1 MKVLVTGS
9 SGLIGSALVPALRGA
24 GHSVV
29 RLVREP
35 PGPDA
40 ARWNPDDGSLDRS
53 ALDGVDGV
61 VHLAGENIAAGR
73 WTAKQKARI
82 RNSRVRGTALLAR
95 AMRERDTKPK
105 VFLSGSAVGF
115 YGDRGAELLD
125 ETSARGLG
133 FLADV
138 CAEWE
143 AAARLAAD
151 AGVRVVN
158 LRTGIV
164 LSREGGALRKMLP
177 PFRVGLG
184 GPVGSG
190 TQYMSWIAIDDL
202 VGALLY
208 LLVTDSVTG
217 AVNLVAPT
225 AVTNREFTTALGR
238 ALRRPTLFKVPAFA
252 LRLALGEMA
261 DEMLLASIRAQPARL
276 AASGYRFRYPDL
288 EAALR
293 HVLRD
298 AGRSGGGARALL
310 LS

>member
-29 RLVREP
+29 RLVRER
-35 PGPDA
+35 PGADA
-40 ARWNPDDGSLDRS
+40 ARWHPDDGSLDRS
-53 ALDGVDGV
+53 ALDGVDAV

-115 YGDRGAELLD
+115 YGDRGAEFLD

-143 AAARLAAD
+143 AAARPAAD

-164 LSREGGALRKMLP
+164 LSGEGGALRKMLP

-184 GPVGSG
+184 GPVGPG
-190 TQYMSWIAIDDL
+190 TQYMSWIAIGDL
-202 VGALLY
+202 VGALLH
-208 LLVTDSVTG
+208 LLVTESVTG
-217 AVNLVAPT
+217 AVNLVAPN
-225 AVTNREFTTALGR
+225 AATNREFTTALGR
-238 ALRRPTLFKVPAFA
+238 VLRRPTVFRVPGFA

-276 AASGYRFRYPDL
+276 AASGYRFRYPEL

-293 HVLRD
+293 HVLH
-298 AGRSGGGARALL
+298 A
-310 LS
+310 

>member
-29 RLVREP
+29 RLVRER

-40 ARWNPDDGSLDRS
+40 ARWNPDDGSLDRG
-53 ALDGVDGV
+53 ALDGVEGV
-61 VHLAGENIAAGR
+61 VHLAGENIAAGP
-73 WTAKQKARI
+73 WTPAQKARI
-82 RNSRVRGTALLAR
+82 RDSRVRGTALLAR

-105 VFLSGSAVGF
+105 VFLSGSAAGF

-125 ETSARGLG
+125 ETSTRGRG

-138 CAEWE
+138 CVEWE
-143 AAARLAAD
+143 AAARPAAD
-151 AGVRVVN
+151 AGIRVVN

-184 GPVGSG
+184 GPVGPG

-202 VGALLY
+202 VGVLLH

-217 AVNLVAPT
+217 PVNLVAPN
-225 AVTNREFTTALGR
+225 AATNREFTAALGR
-238 ALRRPTLFKVPAFA
+238 VLRRPTLFKVPAFA

-276 AASGYRFRYPDL
+276 SASGYRFRYPDL

-293 HVLRD
+293 HVLHD
-298 AGRSGGGARALL
+298 APSR
-310 LS
+310 